1 VGCVGYT
8 CPRVARAGGDCCSRF
23 HSLRHEGA
31 LRACILQMLEQGSG
45 WINLPTLR
53 ERFCIPTT
61 TQVLEADWL
70 HYSRAGMRLS
80 GRWSCGWT
88 LRAST
93 RGGSGWDSCCRR
105 RLSGT
110 PVIQQG
116 KWLDTS
122 HRSPCAG
129 SQRLRL
135 ANYDRQHGVDSH
147 LETTAYVDVVQPPV
161 AFKPSV
167 RPLDA
172 HPAVID
178 GLPLRCLRNLSHSLF
193 MSWIRVDDRLG

>member
-1 VGCVGYT
+1 VLAYCKCWNRGPDGST
-8 CPRVARAGGDCCSRF
+8 CPRCESGFAYQRRPKSLQLIGYIILGLVCGSLVGGAAGG
-23 HSLRHEGA
+23 LLGPP
-31 LRACILQMLEQGSG
+31 LG
-45 WINLPTLR
+45 
-53 ERFCIPTT
+53 
-61 TQVLEADWL
+61 
-70 HYSRAGMRLS
+70 
-80 GRWSCGWT
+80 
-88 LRAST
+88 
-93 RGGSGWDSCCRR
+93 GGSGWDSCCRR